1 MKVTLLVPLAGPGG
15 VYNVGD
21 TYECSEAEAD
31 RFEERGIAKKLPSP
45 KKPRK
50 PVEKKVDL

>member
-1 MKVTLLVPLAGPGG
+1 MKVTLLVPLAGPRG

-21 TYECSEAEAD
+21 LYECSPEEAK
-31 RFEERGIAKKLPSP
+31 RFEARGIAKKLPAP

-50 PVEKKVDL
+50 AVEKKVEL

>member
-21 TYECSEAEAD
+21 TYECSEAEAQ
-31 RFEERGIAKKLPSP
+31 RFEERGIAKKLPTP

-50 PVEKKVDL
+50 PVEKKVEL